1 MESYDVEAVKKKTI
15 FFIRQLYSRY
25 EQIKSD
31 DYGTNKKTA
40 NEILS
45 VQTLLFHIREE
56 ANECRA
62 CPNFLLFPLQ

>member
-1 MESYDVEAVKKKTI
+1 MRK
-15 FFIRQLYSRY
+15 LYSRY

-31 DYGTNKKTA
+31 DYGTNRKTA
-40 NEILS
+40 NEILWF
-45 VQTLLFHIREE
+45 QTLLFHIREE